1 MLSFVLGKYLG
12 IDWLDHM
19 ADVCLTFKQ
28 TTSVFQS
35 TCTLLHSPW
44 QYMQVS
50 CSPTSSQTVGVIGPF
65 NLIILKYGVCVFFA
79 NSVGSNSLQPHGL

>member
-1 MLSFVLGKYLG
+1 
-12 IDWLDHM
+12 M